1 MSLRRLLIHSCTV
14 TTLGQKVGETIY
26 GKPIYEDVVKEN
38 VPCRVDQIKQGVTS
52 DPYGT
57 DFITQNLLVLGPGQ
71 TFSET
76 SRFSD
81 IRDKKGNPVL
91 EGSFGIESSKPAYG
105 RRSLHHH
112 EITLK
117 KESGTSG

>member
-1 MSLRRLLIHSCTV
+1 MSLRRLLIHLCTIV
-14 TTLGQKVGETIY
+14 TPGQKVGENAY
-26 GKPIYEDVVKEN
+26 GKPIYKDVITN
-38 VPCRVDQIKQGVTS
+38 DVPCRVDQIKQAVTS

-57 DFITQNLLVLGPGQ
+57 DFITKNLLVLGPEQ
-71 TFSET
+71 TFLET

-117 KESGTSG
+117 KESGANA